1 MAVFLIQ
8 VSGRWISAP
17 SHRAAGGK
25 GPRNSDDPLEHHQY
39 VNGGDSW
46 EEGVRRKEAW
56 EHIDEG
62 DIVLLYT
69 TYDVPGHSSCLS
81 YVYRVG
87 GKSIGVEGA
96 RLEFD
101 AVVELTP
108 EIDYEQIHDEVAN
121 GDFTEEMRACGTE
134 GFNFKEVEARNFD
147 RLRELTTTDFSPV
160 V

>member
-1 MAVFLIQ
+1 VFLIQ
-8 VSGRWISAP
+8 VNGDRTIEP
-17 SHRAAGGK
+17 SHRAGGGK
-25 GPRNSDDPLEHHQY
+25 GPRKSDDPLEHNRY

-46 EEGVRRKEAW
+46 EEGIHRRRAW
-56 EHIDEG
+56 ERIGEG

-69 TYDVPGHSSCLS
+69 THNVPDHSSCLS

-87 GKSIGVEGA
+87 AKSIGDEGA

-108 EIDYEQIHDEVAN
+108 EIDYEQIRAEVAN

-134 GFNFKEVEARNFD
+134 GFNFKQVEAHNFD